1 MSYTQP
7 APPPPETQ
15 RILDLERE
23 LTELSAHINAA
34 NFRLLELI
42 AEFDA
47 MVGWGLYGC
56 MSCAHWLNWQC
67 GIGMNAAREKVRVA
81 RALESLPKI
90 TEEFRCGRL
99 SYSKVRAMT
108 RAATPENEAYFVEV
122 GRLGTAAHVEK
133 LARAYRGVV
142 RELTSDEA
150 NRRYRKRYLEWY
162 HDDDGSVVISARLTP
177 EDGAVV
183 IKALDQAREAL
194 WHEQR
199 EERQR
204 AMERKAAGNNAKVGP
219 GTPGF
224 WPLMDY
230 RTRQDVSAETPEDPS
245 VWDDTRTNPGAPTRW
260 CASPSVPFT
269 MAPAGAQFGPLPD
282 YRARFS
288 GNAAPGLRHRTRRLL
303 RARHRRTRFSGNGPA
318 HRLRCQPGAD
328 GRRHQGR
335 AAVHRAQVTRHS
347 PRHAPC
353 ARLARRSL
361 CLPGLHAPPRD
372 AGPPHR
378 ALGRRR

>member
-1 MSYTQP
+1 M
-7 APPPPETQ
+7 
-15 RILDLERE
+15 
-23 LTELSAHINAA
+23 
-34 NFRLLELI
+34 
-42 AEFDA
+42 
-47 MVGWGLYGC
+47 
-56 MSCAHWLNWQC
+56 
-67 GIGMNAAREKVRVA
+67 
-81 RALESLPKI
+81 
-90 TEEFRCGRL
+90 
-99 SYSKVRAMT
+99 
-108 RAATPENEAYFVEV
+108 EV

-204 AMERKAAGNNAKVGP
+204 AMERKAPGNNAKVGP

-230 RTRQDVSAETPEDPS
+230 RTRQDVSAETPEDPR
-245 VWDDTRTNPGAPTRW
+245 VWDDTRTNPEARIPW

-269 MAPAGAQFGPLPD
+269 MAPAACPIRTASRLPCTFQ
-282 YRARFS
+282 RK
-288 GNAAPGLRHRTRRLL
+288 
-303 RARHRRTRFSGNGPA
+303 
-318 HRLRCQPGAD
+318 RCPGAPA
-328 GRRHQGR
+328 QNTST
-335 AAVHRAQVTRHS
+335 AASSTPAYTFQRKR
-347 PRHAPC
+347 
-353 ARLARRSL
+353 
-361 CLPGLHAPPRD
+361 PGASAAMP
-372 AGPPHR
+372 AGC
-378 ALGRRR
+378 